1 MAQLQA
7 LDVLADPLRQHNR
20 LALIGCR
27 QQHDE
32 LLAAIACRQVAGT
45 LAMRHEHRR
54 HLAQALVTERMAIA
68 VVDALEVID
77 VGQQHCQRAAAA
89 AGTANLL
96 VQHAVEAPAVGQLG
110 QRVGGAQAQQFS
122 EKKLESFAESLG
134 EIMQIREEFTGKLQ
148 QTEDANKARDLQQ
161 QANEKMLGVIEENNI
176 SIEEYNAIN
185 EAVQTDPELR
195 NRVIAM
201 MQ

>member
-1 MAQLQA
+1 
-7 LDVLADPLRQHNR
+7 
-20 LALIGCR
+20 
-27 QQHDE
+27 
-32 LLAAIACRQVAGT
+32 
-45 LAMRHEHRR
+45 
-54 HLAQALVTERMAIA
+54 
-68 VVDALEVID
+68 
-77 VGQQHCQRAAAA
+77 
-89 AGTANLL
+89 
-96 VQHAVEAPAVGQLG
+96 
-110 QRVGGAQAQQFS
+110 
-122 EKKLESFAESLG
+122 
-134 EIMQIREEFTGKLQ
+134 EEFTGKLQ

>member
-1 MAQLQA
+1 MT
-7 LDVLADPLRQHNR
+7 QHNAR
-20 LALIGCR
+20 LAF
-27 QQHDE
+27 
-32 LLAAIACRQVAGT
+32 AGIFS
-45 LAMRHEHRR
+45 LF
-54 HLAQALVTERMAIA
+54 L
-68 VVDALEVID
+68 
-77 VGQQHCQRAAAA
+77 
-89 AGTANLL
+89 GTAAPRIGPISQPGTGCPARRRSPGAA
-96 VQHAVEAPAVGQLG
+96 VQRE
-110 QRVGGAQAQQFS
+110 
-122 EKKLESFAESLG
+122 KLESFAESLG

>member
-1 MAQLQA
+1 
-7 LDVLADPLRQHNR
+7 
-20 LALIGCR
+20 
-27 QQHDE
+27 
-32 LLAAIACRQVAGT
+32 
-45 LAMRHEHRR
+45 
-54 HLAQALVTERMAIA
+54 
-68 VVDALEVID
+68 
-77 VGQQHCQRAAAA
+77 
-89 AGTANLL
+89 
-96 VQHAVEAPAVGQLG
+96 
-110 QRVGGAQAQQFS
+110 
-122 EKKLESFAESLG
+122 
-134 EIMQIREEFTGKLQ
+134 MQIREEFTGKLQ